1 MHPIKTFGD
10 KPFVSAN
17 KFTYPSRKY
26 PKIYQKTSH
35 YVSKLSIKTQSILH
49 FGANLYQ
56 TRRKNFQN
64 LPSVKQNLYQNF

>member
-35 YVSKLSIKTQSILH
+35 YVSKLSIKTQSILC
-49 FGANLYQ
+49 FRTSLCQ
-56 TRRKNFQN
+56 TRTKNFQN
-64 LPSVKQNLYQNF
+64 LPYVKQNLYQNF

>member
-1 MHPIKTFGD
+1 MYPIKTCGD

-26 PKIYQKTSH
+26 PKISQKTSH
-35 YVSKLSIKTQSILH
+35 YISKLSIKTQSILH
-49 FGANLYQ
+49 FGTSLCQ

-64 LPSVKQNLYQNF
+64 LPYVKQNLYQNF